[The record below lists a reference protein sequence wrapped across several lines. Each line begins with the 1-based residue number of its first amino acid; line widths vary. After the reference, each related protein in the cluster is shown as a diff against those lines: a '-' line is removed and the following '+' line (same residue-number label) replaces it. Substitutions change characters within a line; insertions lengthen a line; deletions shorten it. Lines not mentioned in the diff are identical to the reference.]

1 MFPSSALKSALS
13 LGVGL
18 SLGVSLA
25 AQVAAPVS
33 TIQPKKEARLTATA
47 KGSFEVKVVP
57 LTEGVRKDI
66 WVPGRMSIDKQFV
79 GDLEGT
85 SQGEMQT
92 AMTDVQGSAGYTA
105 IERVS
110 GKLHGREGS
119 FILQHFALMSR
130 GVPGEWIVRV
140 VPDSGT
146 GQLKG
151 LEGTL
156 TITITG
162 KQHTYALAYSLPGQ
176 P

>member
-1 MFPSSALKSALS
+1 MFPSSTLKGALS
-13 LGVGL
+13 ICFGL
-18 SLGVSLA
+18 TLTVAFA
-25 AQVAAPVS
+25 AQVAAPVP
-33 TIQPKKEARLTATA
+33 TIQPKKEARVSVTA

-57 LTEGVRKDI
+57 ITEGARKDA
-66 WVPGRMSIDKQFV
+66 WAPGRMSIDKQFS
-79 GDLEGT
+79 GDLVGT

-92 AMTDVQGSAGYTA
+92 AMTEVQGSAGYTA

-110 GKLHGREGS
+110 GTLHGREGT
-119 FILQHFALMSR
+119 FLLQHFALMSH
-130 GVPGEWIVRV
+130 GIPGEWIVRV

-162 KQHTYALAYSLPGQ
+162 KQHAYALAYSLPLLH
-176 P
+176 

>member
-1 MFPSSALKSALS
+1 MFPSSTLKGALR
-13 LGVGL
+13 LGFGL
-18 SLGVSLA
+18 SFGVALA
-25 AQVAAPVS
+25 AQVTAPMS
-33 TIQPKKEARLTATA
+33 TIQLKKETRVTTVA
-47 KGSFEVKVVP
+47 KGTFEVQVVP
-57 LTEGVRKDI
+57 LSEGARKDA
-66 WVPGRMSIDKQFV
+66 WAPGRMSIDKQFT

-110 GKLHGREGS
+110 GKLHGREGT
-119 FILQHFALMSR
+119 FLLQHFALMLR
-130 GVPGEWIVRV
+130 GVPGEWMVRV

-151 LEGTL
+151 LEGSL

-162 KQHTYALAYSLPGQ
+162 KQHAYALAYSLPGQ